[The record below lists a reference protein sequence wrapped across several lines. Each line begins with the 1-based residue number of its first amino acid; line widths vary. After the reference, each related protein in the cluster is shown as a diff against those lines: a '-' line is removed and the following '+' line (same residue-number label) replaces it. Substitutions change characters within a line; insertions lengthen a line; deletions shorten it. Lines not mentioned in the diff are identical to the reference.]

1 MEIRTILHR
10 LCTPVTFVGLRGP
23 LLSPLRIKINKKN
36 VEKLQRMGER
46 DKAAEYSLM
55 RITPF

>member
-1 MEIRTILHR
+1 MYTRHICRSEGASSFT
-10 LCTPVTFVGLRGP
+10 
-23 LLSPLRIKINKKN
+23 SKDKNKLKN
-36 VEKLQRMGER
+36 VKKLQRMGER